1 MRHQT
6 EDKHDRETVDPAV
19 HLEVEALD
27 WTGERMV
34 PEACDRDTVLDHV
47 FRYKFAMPF
56 AENKDVLDIA
66 CGEGYGSAC
75 LARLGARSVVGVDID
90 EEAVAHAR
98 RKYGI
103 EARVGNAD
111 SIPAGDDEF
120 DLIVS
125 FETIEHIADPGGF
138 LDECVRVC
146 RPGGT
151 FVVSTPNKAIYL
163 HGADPNDFHL
173 SEMDVGEFLSHLG
186 KRFSS
191 VELYGQCMTGAP
203 VWSLRNCSVAT
214 GSPWFKVPG
223 VRRLRSMTQRLLVPE
238 MFANRHDAGGVD
250 PIELVRKQSSQAAD
264 FFNPHLVRRVD
275 VEADKPCYLIAVARL

>member
-1 MRHQT
+1 MRHQI
-6 EDKHDRETVDPAV
+6 EHEHGSAEMKLGARPAV
-19 HLEVEALD
+19 ESLE

-34 PEACDRDTVLDHV
+34 PEVCDRDTVFDHV
-47 FRYKFAMPF
+47 FRYKFAIPF
-56 AENKDVLDIA
+56 AEGKDVLDIA

-90 EEAVAHAR
+90 AESVAHAR

-103 EARVGNAD
+103 EARVGSAE

-125 FETIEHIADPGGF
+125 FETIEHIANPGGF
-138 LDECVRVC
+138 LDECARVC

-151 FVVSTPNKAIYL
+151 LVVSTSNKDVYL
-163 HGADPNDFHL
+163 HDADPNDFHL
-173 SEMDVGEFLSHLG
+173 SEMEAGEFMGLLK

-191 VELYGQCMTGAP
+191 VQLYGQCMTGSP
-203 VWSLRNCSVAT
+203 WWSLSNCCVAT

-223 VRRLRSMTQRLLVPE
+223 VRRLRSWAQRMLDPE
-238 MFANRHDAGGVD
+238 MFGNGHDSAGLD
-250 PIELVRKQSSQAAD
+250 PLKLVGRQRSRTAD
-264 FFNPHLVRRVD
+264 WFNPHLVRAVN
-275 VEADKPCYLIAVARL
+275 VEAEKPCYLIAVARL